1 MLDIVSLRRVHV
13 EALIAEQHDM
23 GVCDAIE
30 EIEQFDTLLNNTQQ
44 NAAACLHMRPDLGF
58 HPALRKPSAMTTPH
72 VPKVAG
78 IEPALPAP
86 THTAE
91 SATASAPADTP
102 PESRRTAA
110 QDRLAGWISDL
121 TTLHGLT
128 ERLARTRTLE
138 AALQELLRAGA
149 SLVGARRGLV
159 VLEPSDGLGP
169 DTTIGLGLG
178 RADIGHIETV
188 PRRAQSFGRILD
200 GLPVTDG
207 LTTQDGLSP
216 RDGPPTDGCPADA
229 PADHGADGPGPNG
242 LQGGVSAGGLQGG
255 AASDDG
261 RTDNR
266 DPNSPGPSYRP
277 GPVSPG
283 TYSPSSDNSG
293 CVACG
298 RGHIAQPDIPG
309 EPGLD
314 PRLREVAARLGY
326 AASYAVP
333 LEAGSVGRFGAAVWL
348 YDEPAAPAERQRH
361 LVGRYLA
368 YATEH
373 LARLLELH
381 RQRQAVATLREELLP
396 SRLPRVPGVR
406 LAVRHSSGPLG
417 GGDWYD
423 ALPLPDGAL
432 GLAVGSVTG
441 SGPGAVAAMGR
452 LRASLRAYAV
462 MEGEDPVAVLSDLE
476 LLLRLTEPARSA
488 TALFAF
494 AEAPPGVP
502 GAGTGPGAGPGAG
515 AGPRT
520 DAGPVTGA
528 GPGTPP
534 APGMPVAAGRR
545 IVLAGA
551 GHCPPLIIGER
562 RTEYVETTLS
572 APLGMLA
579 CWEAPSVELRPAPGE
594 TLLLYSDGLL
604 RRTGEPMDRAFARLH
619 AAAAGVPRAVRHD
632 PEALTDHLLRTLL
645 PEGLDAPESPE
656 DVVLLTAYFE

>member
-1 MLDIVSLRRVHV
+1 
-13 EALIAEQHDM
+13 
-23 GVCDAIE
+23 
-30 EIEQFDTLLNNTQQ
+30 
-44 NAAACLHMRPDLGF
+44 
-58 HPALRKPSAMTTPH
+58 MTTPH

-91 SATASAPADTP
+91 SATAATPAGTP
-102 PESRRTAA
+102 PDSRRTAV
-110 QDRLAGWISDL
+110 QDRLAGWLSDL

-128 ERLARTRTLE
+128 EQLARTRTLD

-200 GLPVTDG
+200 GLPVTSG
-207 LTTQDGLSP
+207 LTTQAGPPAANGL
-216 RDGPPTDGCPADA
+216 PTDGCPAGA

-242 LQGGVSAGGLQGG
+242 LQGGASASGLQG
-255 AASDDG
+255 AATADGG
-261 RTDNR
+261 RTDGPG
-266 DPNSPGPSYRP
+266 PNSPGPAGP
-277 GPVSPG
+277 GPYSSDPHSPNPHSPG
-283 TYSPSSDNSG
+283 PASPDPYSSDPHCPGPNSPGPASPDPHSPGPDDSG
-293 CVACG
+293 CIACG

-309 EPGLD
+309 GPGLD

-333 LEAGSVGRFGAAVWL
+333 LEAGSAGRFGAAVWL
-348 YDEPAAPAERQRH
+348 FDEPAAPAERQRH

-381 RQRQAVATLREELLP
+381 RQRQTVATLREELLP
-396 SRLPRVPGVR
+396 SRLPRAPGVR

-502 GAGTGPGAGPGAG
+502 GPGTGPGAGPGPG
-515 AGPRT
+515 TGP
-520 DAGPVTGA
+520 GA
-528 GPGTPP
+528 GPGTPQ
-534 APGMPVAAGRR
+534 APGVPGAAGRR

-551 GHCPPLIIGER
+551 GHCPPLIIGDR

-579 CWEAPSVELRPAPGE
+579 CWEAPSVELRPASGE